1 MKARGM
7 TDKEEWVVWNGS
19 MGILDTV
26 TIGHIEDGE
35 GGRSAFLA
43 PPYDVV
49 GPFSLD
55 ELETQG
61 RIAFGAC
68 LVMSRQR
75 WQEDQV
81 DLRLE
86 AREKRRAFLF
96 MLDFDDDQEHREILN
111 LPTDGAL
118 RAVGDQRRL
127 PAAGQDR
134 ASRRRRQRRRLPS
147 HRGGARR
154 AARAIRER
162 LVEGIRN
169 SAFDQCRLTAL
180 EIITKLHGN

>member
-7 TDKEEWVVWNGS
+7 TDKEEWVVWNGL

-26 TIGHIEDGE
+26 TIGHIEEGE

-55 ELETQG
+55 ELETRG

-86 AREKRRAFLF
+86 AREKRRAALF
-96 MLDFDDDQEHREILN
+96 KLDFDDDQEYREILN
-111 LPTDGAL
+111 LPMEGAL
-118 RAVGDQRRL
+118 ETAEIN
-127 PAAGQDR
+127 AAF
-134 ASRRRRQRRRLPS
+134 
-147 HRGGARR
+147 RR
-154 AARAIRER
+154 AAKIAHPDAGGSDEDYRSITEAR
-162 LVEGIRN
+162 
-169 SAFDQCRLTAL
+169 DAL
-180 EIITKLHGN
+180 LAQYASLA

>member
-7 TDKEEWVVWNGS
+7 ADKEEWVVWNGL

-26 TIGHIEDGE
+26 TIGHIEEGE

-43 PPYDVV
+43 PPYGVV

-86 AREKRRAFLF
+86 AREKRRAALF
-96 MLDFDDDQEHREILN
+96 KLDFDDDQEYREILN
-111 LPTDGAL
+111 LPMEGAL
-118 RAVGDQRRL
+118 ETAEIN
-127 PAAGQDR
+127 AAF
-134 ASRRRRQRRRLPS
+134 
-147 HRGGARR
+147 RR
-154 AARAIRER
+154 AAKLAHPDAGGSDEDYRSITEAR
-162 LVEGIRN
+162 
-169 SAFDQCRLTAL
+169 DAL
-180 EIITKLHGN
+180 LAQYASLS